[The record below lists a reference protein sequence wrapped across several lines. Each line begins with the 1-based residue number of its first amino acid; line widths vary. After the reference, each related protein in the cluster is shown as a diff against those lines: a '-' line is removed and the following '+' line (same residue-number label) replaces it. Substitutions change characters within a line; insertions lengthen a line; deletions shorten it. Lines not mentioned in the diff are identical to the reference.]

1 MTADATEAG
10 KTGPETRA
18 QPVQALADAEVSER
32 RAGSRTAPHGA
43 TEILRLIAHGR
54 NPLKGVPSLGRGGCQ
69 GRCECDLCTNQPAET
84 DRSQP

>member
-1 MTADATEAG
+1 MTVDAAETA
-10 KTGPETRA
+10 KTGPRTRE
-18 QPVQALADAEVSER
+18 QADPAYEDAEVSER

-43 TEILRLIAHGR
+43 TEILRPITH
-54 NPLKGVPSLGRGGCQ
+54 